1 MLNIWTSS
9 SFILLS
15 TWDKADFH
23 HPIPGFINGQDCSLQ
38 VQSFCC
44 SPIQDLHM
52 QMCTNWVIV
61 HANRWLNRQL
71 SNLHEQMEV
80 VPIQKARGTW
90 TLCKQADGLKA
101 CGNLTLGPHSCLNPR
116 ASWGLK
122 LHKWN
127 FLFDLSCHGN
137 DQISNK
143 VIFRKYHGK
152 GFDFYNFFSNTIY
165 EAEI

>member
-15 TWDKADFH
+15 TWDKAGFH
-23 HPIPGFINGQDCSLQ
+23 HPLPGFINGQGCSLQ

-44 SPIQDLHM
+44 SLIQDLHM
-52 QMCTNWVIV
+52 QMCPNWVIV

-80 VPIQKARGTW
+80 VPIQKAGGTW
-90 TLCKQADGLKA
+90 TLCWQADGLNA
-101 CGNLTLGPHSCLNPR
+101 WGNLAQGPRSRLNPR

-122 LHKWN
+122 LHKCN
-127 FLFDLSCHGN
+127 LLFDLSCHGN
-137 DQISNK
+137 DQISDK
-143 VIFRKYHGK
+143 VIFRKYRGK
-152 GFDFYNFFSNTIY
+152 GIWFLPFLFI
-165 EAEI
+165 A